1 MRRAWPSASARRTS
15 PKPGAEE
22 GNCVPEPEIHKP
34 WPRPWTWAIVLAVLL
49 LGAQATARW
58 WGPALVQVLSGGITT
73 PADAPP
79 FLWALLVGW
88 VILSLT
94 GGRSSAR

>member
-1 MRRAWPSASARRTS
+1 MRRGSPTALKRRT
-15 PKPGAEE
+15 PLKPGAEE
-22 GNCVPEPEIHKP
+22 GNCVPEPEIPQP

-49 LGAQATARW
+49 LGAQAPARW
-58 WGPALVQVLSGGITT
+58 WGPALVQVLSGGIPG

-94 GGRSSAR
+94 GGQSSAR